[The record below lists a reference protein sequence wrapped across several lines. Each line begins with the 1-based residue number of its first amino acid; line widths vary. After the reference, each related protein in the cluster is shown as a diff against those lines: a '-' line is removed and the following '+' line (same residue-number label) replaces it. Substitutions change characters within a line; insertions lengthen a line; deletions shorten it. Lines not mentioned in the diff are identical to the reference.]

1 MMMRS
6 RALKVGGGIALTL
19 GVFLF
24 VHSQMGSAQQRF
36 RLRPQMPGKPIV
48 TPLDN
53 GAVYLR
59 NNGTQPPPI
68 GFAGGAGGGGG
79 GFGGGG
85 GGFQGGGF
93 GGGGRGVPGG
103 GRYGLGRRRRGV
115 GSGLGQ
121 VVFW

>member
-53 GAVYLR
+53 GAVYLL

-68 GFAGGAGGGGG
+68 GVTGGTGGGGG
-79 GFGGGG
+79 GGVCGGGPGLRGGGG
-85 GGFQGGGF
+85 PWLP
-93 GGGGRGVPGG
+93 GRGPGSRG
-103 GRYGLGRRRRGV
+103 PPPGRGAGAPAARPAASR
-115 GSGLGQ
+115 
-121 VVFW
+121 